1 MPPLP
6 PLLSERPLA
15 IRITFTVVLP
25 LIGGFLTG
33 AMLGVN
39 ATAWAVANVIAV
51 IGGFL
56 AGFDH
61 DTTAGAARRGALGGL
76 LFGLALVLA
85 DALVVDDRAAKIA
98 DPAIAQLLV
107 TVPAGAV
114 LAILGVSTRG
124 KIARRQAAAAEADAE
139 AAAVA
144 AAAGPP
150 VVEA

>member
-15 IRITFTVVLP
+15 VRIVFAVVLP
-25 LIGGFLTG
+25 IVGGFLTG
-33 AMLGVN
+33 AMLGVS
-39 ATAWAVANVIAV
+39 AAAWVVANVVAV

-76 LFGLALVLA
+76 LFGSALVLA
-85 DALVVDDRAAKIA
+85 DALVVDDRVATIA
-98 DPAIAQLLV
+98 DPAIGQLLV

-124 KIARRQAAAAEADAE
+124 KIARRQAAQAEPE
-139 AAAVA
+139 LAVEPEVA
-144 AAAGPP
+144 P
-150 VVEA
+150 VVEG